1 MEHRGDNKVVSFC
14 FHNLRFIYKYIYEN
28 VNNSDYLYLF
38 TMLIISRYKT
48 FHSPNWLNY
57 QNKINFTAFRN
68 FLYDKSFLSL
78 QEIVIAMNT
87 EQIEI
92 VTKVKELYY
101 RYGLK
106 SVTMDDA
113 ARELGI
119 SKKTLYQFFSD
130 KEKLIEAV
138 IKLQIDIHT
147 QKVDLLLSNA
157 EDAVSEMFMIHQFL
171 DHMTKEH
178 SFSFEYDLK
187 KYYPN
192 LYTHVLNIK
201 RDRIYKIGINN
212 IEKGIASGHYRKEV
226 NAKVISKI
234 NLMRYESTIGECMF
248 SPDEISSKGFFN
260 QILNYHVRGMATS
273 KGIERLEELMKQF
286 DSNN

>member
-1 MEHRGDNKVVSFC
+1 
-14 FHNLRFIYKYIYEN
+14 
-28 VNNSDYLYLF
+28 
-38 TMLIISRYKT
+38 
-48 FHSPNWLNY
+48 
-57 QNKINFTAFRN
+57 
-68 FLYDKSFLSL
+68 
-78 QEIVIAMNT
+78 MNT

-92 VTKVKELYY
+92 AIKVKELYY

-106 SVTMDDA
+106 SVTMDDV

-138 IKLQIDIHT
+138 ITYQIESHSTKIDS
-147 QKVDLLLSNA
+147 LLAES

-192 LYTHVLNIK
+192 LFNHVLNVK
-201 RDRIYKIGINN
+201 RDRIYQIGISN
-212 IEKGIASGHYRKEV
+212 IEKGIASGHYRKDV

-248 SPDEISSKGFFN
+248 SPEEISSKDFFN
-260 QILNYHVRGMATS
+260 QILNYHVRGMATP
-273 KGIERLEELMKQF
+273 KGIKRLEELMEQF
-286 DSNN
+286 DNN